1 MYSIYLFCLLV
12 SLALSLPP
20 VDKFEAR
27 PENFQTMSE
36 VRDYLKQYSDFED
49 PQDDKEFWETDSY
62 KESLKSVKAEL
73 GLEETAEI
81 TDEFLD
87 LMKQER
93 CGLSEAKRTNEY
105 SAVLRWS
112 NPNDITYCFD
122 FDNMHPSIPVSTQVS
137 IFESA
142 LRDWQ
147 SHSKFRIR
155 KVPFPKV
162 WRRFYQFQWACGIAF
177 RFAPRQHD
185 AWHNGKGY
193 DFDGRGRVLAHA
205 TMPQDGDIHFDLAE
219 PWGVSAAG
227 GKKDLPAVTRHEIGH
242 SLGLGHSR
250 DRSSMMYAIY
260 KPGAKLTRDDILGIQ
275 ALYGRK

>member
-1 MYSIYLFCLLV
+1 MVVF
-12 SLALSLPP
+12 
-20 VDKFEAR
+20 
-27 PENFQTMSE
+27 
-36 VRDYLKQYSDFED
+36 
-49 PQDDKEFWETDSY
+49 
-62 KESLKSVKAEL
+62 SVKAEL

-155 KVPFPKV
+155 
-162 WRRFYQFQWACGIAF
+162 
-177 RFAPRQHD
+177 
-185 AWHNGKGY
+185 
-193 DFDGRGRVLAHA
+193 
-205 TMPQDGDIHFDLAE
+205 
-219 PWGVSAAG
+219 
-227 GKKDLPAVTRHEIGH
+227 
-242 SLGLGHSR
+242 
-250 DRSSMMYAIY
+250 
-260 KPGAKLTRDDILGIQ
+260 
-275 ALYGRK
+275 